1 MIALIEVE
9 CWVMKKSSVRQTVSA
24 AASALILMLFIYAP
38 EVRAAHGS
46 GNSTAFSTA
55 AQTASAP
62 ILVPRETSQG
72 LDLLFSGDPDA
83 AIEIFHRMEISQ
95 PNSPLGYLL
104 EAEARWW
111 KLYCAALEFKW
122 GHLDAWHRGEV
133 AEDAAFLRLA
143 DKAVALAESE
153 LKQKETAEMHLYAG
167 MGYADRA
174 RLMGLS
180 NERRATA
187 RAGVAARAQLLRAKD
202 MDPQLADADTGLG
215 LYNYY
220 VDTLSAIAKIL
231 RVFMGIPGGSKAD
244 GIKQLEN
251 AEDHAQLTAV
261 EARFYLSKNLRSYDL
276 QYERAIMVMEPLAA
290 RYPKNAIFQLML
302 GNLNALLNRK
312 DKAAAF
318 YHSAEAI
325 SAGTPASDS
334 ACKARL
340 AALAKEGLSK
350 LNADSH

>member
-1 MIALIEVE
+1 MPIPTSLVLTKRIVHSGIFVFILAL
-9 CWVMKKSSVRQTVSA
+9 
-24 AASALILMLFIYAP
+24 
-38 EVRAAHGS
+38 
-46 GNSTAFSTA
+46 TAFACGA
-55 AQTASAP
+55 APAFAHTSSAP
-62 ILVPRETSQG
+62 LTLPKDTTEG
-72 LDLLFSGDPDA
+72 LEALFAGDPDA
-83 AIEIFHRMEISQ
+83 AIEIFHRVESSQ

-111 KLYCAALEFKW
+111 KLYCGALEFKW
-122 GHLDAWHRGEV
+122 GHLDAWHRGEL

-143 DKAVALAESE
+143 DKAVALAESQ

-174 RLMGLS
+174 RLMGLR

-187 RAGVAARAQLLRAKD
+187 RAGVAARAQLLRAEE
-202 MDPQLADADTGLG
+202 MDPQLADADTGIG

-220 VDTLSAIAKIL
+220 VDTLSAMAKVL
-231 RVFMGIPGGSKAD
+231 RFFMGIPGGSKAD

-276 QYERAIMVMEPLAA
+276 QYERAITVMEPLAT

-312 DKAAAF
+312 EKAAAY
-318 YHSAEAI
+318 YHSAETI
-325 SAGTPASDS
+325 SAGMPASDP
-334 ACKARL
+334 ACKARI